1 MQTGTDREGT
11 ARLEPVPTQ
20 NKQGMFGAQGIWCH
34 RERNQESGTNGAWYP
49 MN

>member
-20 NKQGMFGAQGIWCH
+20 NKQGMFGSKVYGASARGT
-34 RERNQESGTNGAWYP
+34 RSQEPMVLGTP
-49 MN
+49 